1 MKRALRCADVA
12 PGCAAEVQA
21 DDEAEILQQAAEH
34 AREAHGRQRSDTA
47 TLERVRAAIRTGRW
61 RSGGRGGRAA
71 LPAARPDSA
80 QAGTASATADRR
92 STASATSVGVGRPKK

>member
-1 MKRALRCADVA
+1 VKRALRCADVA

-61 RSGGRGGRAA
+61 RSGGRGRARRAPGRAPG
-71 LPAARPDSA
+71 LGSGRN
-80 QAGTASATADRR
+80 GLRDR
-92 STASATSVGVGRPKK
+92 